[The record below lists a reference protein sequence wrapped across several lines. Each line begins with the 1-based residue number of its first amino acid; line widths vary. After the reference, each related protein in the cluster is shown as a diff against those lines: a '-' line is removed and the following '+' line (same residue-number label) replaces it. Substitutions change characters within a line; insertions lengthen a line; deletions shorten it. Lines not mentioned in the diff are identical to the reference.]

1 MKLIR
6 SITIAGMLLLGGTT
20 ANAATIT
27 IKEGDTLWD
36 LGNQY
41 SIPYQ
46 EIMIAN
52 NLNNDLI
59 ITGQELTIPEGRSE
73 AVTVQQTAIA
83 DHSQSEIDILASLVQ
98 AEAKGESFEGKIAVA
113 AVVLNRVDDSRFPN
127 SIREVIY
134 QRGQFSPVSNGS
146 INKRADSESY
156 DAVNQAIRGYD
167 PTQGAVFFYNPR
179 IAQVNWN
186 ATRPVTTIIGNHT
199 FSN

>member
-52 NLNNDLI
+52 NLSNSLI

-73 AVTVQQTAIA
+73 VVTVQQTAIA

-98 AEAKGESFEGKIAVA
+98 AEAKGESFEGKVAVA
-113 AVVLNRVDDSRFPN
+113 AVVLNRAGDSRFPD
-127 SIREVIY
+127 SIRGVIF
-134 QRGQFSPVSNGS
+134 QRGQFSPVANGS

-156 DAVNQAIRGYD
+156 EAVHKAIEGYD
-167 PTQGAVFFYNPR
+167 PTRGAVFFYNPR
-179 IAQVNWN
+179 T
-186 ATRPVTTIIGNHT
+186 ATSLWLNSKKTTTVIENHV
-199 FSN
+199 FKR

>member
-1 MKLIR
+1 
-6 SITIAGMLLLGGTT
+6 MLLLGGTT

-167 PTQGAVFFYNPR
+167 PTYGAVFFYNPR

>member
-41 SIPYQ
+41 NIPYQ

-52 NLNNDLI
+52 NLSNSLI

-146 INKRADSESY
+146 IYKQADSESY
-156 DAVNQAIRGYD
+156 EAVHKAIEGYD
-167 PTQGAVFFYNPR
+167 PTRGAVFFYNPR
-179 IAQVNWN
+179 M
-186 ATRPVTTIIGNHT
+186 ATSLWLNSKKTTTVIENHV
-199 FSN
+199 FKR